1 MRTIRNIKA
10 IFTKQTLSYFKNES
24 FYAAAGFFMA
34 LAIAFAI
41 LAPGSEEEVIPQFVT
56 LFTGISMIGAAAGFI
71 REDRTTMNLRFM
83 SMAGVKPYQ
92 YLIGS
97 SATLLLV
104 SFGALIIYGLL
115 GRHFGQDLI
124 QFMAVT
130 MLGAVN
136 SILLGTTLGLHKTL
150 TNFAL
155 VVGLLLGIGP
165 NFAGLN
171 ETLFNIF
178 RLSYT
183 QQVNLTILGEISFAE
198 SLPVILANTAILLV
212 AFLIMN
218 SRFGLDGERLK
229 KQTA

>member
-10 IFTKQTLSYFKNES
+10 IFTKQTLSYFKEPA

-34 LAIAFAI
+34 LAVAFTW
-41 LAPGSEEEVIPQFVT
+41 LAPGSEEVVIPQFVT

-71 REDRTTMNLRFM
+71 REDRATMNLRFM

-92 YLIGS
+92 YLIGT

-115 GRHFGQDLI
+115 GRNFGQDLI

-136 SILLGTTLGLHKTL
+136 SILLGTALGLHKTL
-150 TNFAL
+150 SNFSL
-155 VVGLLLGIGP
+155 VVGLLLGVGP
-165 NFAGLN
+165 NFAGFN
-171 ETLFNIF
+171 DTLFNIF
-178 RLSYT
+178 RLTYT
-183 QQVNLTILGEISFAE
+183 QQVNLTLLGEISFAN
-198 SLPVILANTAILLV
+198 SLPIILSNTAVLLI

-218 SRFGLDGERLK
+218 SRVGLDGERLK
-229 KQTA
+229 MVKV